1 VTYLFIY
8 FLKIGCAIFDFMA
21 NMWENVGICVSGFFF
36 SGSSVAK
43 LDEKG
48 RFVLPQEMR
57 YGLVENGKCEF
68 VIGLGLGGCLA
79 IYRKTVIDKIVQ
91 RFQKMQHIAQYQKF
105 FTLFF
110 STLHPTECD
119 KIGRVSLPATL
130 KEAVRIGEKIV
141 VAGVMDKIELWPKE
155 VYDENLRKLLNGDDL
170 AKMTEAAFA
179 LLREEAPAPAA
190 DPAAPVNPLYFTS
203 PSLS

>member
-1 VTYLFIY
+1 MN
-8 FLKIGCAIFDFMA
+8 CAIFDLVDK
-21 NMWENVGICVSGFFF
+21 MWENVGMCVSEYFF
-36 SGSSVAK
+36 SGSSVSK

-57 YGLVENGKCEF
+57 YGLVEEGKCEF

-79 IYRKTVIDKIVQ
+79 IYRKSVINKIVE
-91 RFQKMQHIAQYQKF
+91 RFKKMQHIAQYQKF

-119 KIGRVSLPATL
+119 KVGRISLPATL
-130 KEAVRIGEKIV
+130 KGAIGIKKEIV

-155 VYDENLRKLLNGDDL
+155 VYDENLRKLLGGEEL
-170 AKMTEAAFA
+170 AQMTEAAFA
-179 LLREEAPAPAA
+179 LLNDEASAPE
-190 DPAAPVNPLYFTS
+190 AAPSVPGAAANPLYFDTAPIKS
-203 PSLS
+203 

>member
-1 VTYLFIY
+1 MN
-8 FLKIGCAIFDFMA
+8 CAILDLMA
-21 NMWENVGICVSGFFF
+21 NMWENVGKSVDGFFF

-57 YGLVENGKCEF
+57 YGLVEEGKCEF

-79 IYRKTVIDKIVQ
+79 IYRKSVIQKIVA
-91 RFQKMQHIAQYQKF
+91 RFQKMQHMAQYQKF

-119 KIGRVSLPATL
+119 KIGRISLPATL
-130 KEAVRIGEKIV
+130 KSAVGIKKDIV
-141 VAGVMDKIELWPKE
+141 VAGVLDKIELWPKE
-155 VYDENLRKLLNGDDL
+155 VYDENLRKLLEGEDL
-170 AKMTEAAFA
+170 AAMTEAAFA
-179 LLREEAPAPAA
+179 LLNEEAPTLGPAPTVS
-190 DPAAPVNPLYFTS
+190 AAPTASVNPIYFDTAALKS
-203 PSLS
+203 